1 MKIHYAAALLVI
13 LLASF
18 IPLSVA
24 EVTPSLL
31 SVTDVSP
38 SALSPGESATLKMT
52 IENEGDFEAENVV
65 VSWTDTTNT
74 ILPVGTGNTK
84 TIGDID
90 MNGDEKVEFDITT
103 DSSAAPGLYQL
114 EITMKY
120 TANGTLVTQEA
131 SVGIKIGGDTD
142 FEVLLSDVDLG
153 KVSLSILNVGRNP
166 AESVTIELPKQEGY
180 EPIGSAAMAL
190 DKIASDDYVV
200 VPFSIKVKDATK
212 DLKIKITYTDTDGVR
227 KTISESIELEKYQL
241 DTITGANLPEESSN
255 TMRWVGI
262 LAVAVLIVFGRYFY
276 KRRARKKHETD

>member
-1 MKIHYAAALLVI
+1 MKIHYALTLLVI
-13 LLASF
+13 LAASF

-38 SALSPGESATLKMT
+38 SSLSPGESATLKMT
-52 IENEGDFEAENVV
+52 IENSGDFEAETVV

-90 MNGDEKVEFDITT
+90 TGNDEKVEFDITT

-114 EITMKY
+114 AITMKY

-131 SVGIKIGGDTD
+131 SAGIKIGGDTD

-153 KVSLSILNVGRNP
+153 KVSLSILNVGSNP
-166 AESVTIELPKQEGY
+166 AKSVTVELPKQEGY
-180 EPIGSAAMAL
+180 EPIGSAAISL
-190 DKIASDDYVV
+190 GKVASDDYVV
-200 VPFSIKVKDATK
+200 VPFDIKVKDSTK
-212 DLKIKITYTDTDGVR
+212 DLKIKITYTDTDGDR
-227 KTISESIELEKYQL
+227 KTISETIELEKYQI
-241 DTITGANLPEESSN
+241 DTITGANLPEPTNS
-255 TMRWVGI
+255 
-262 LAVAVLIVFGRYFY
+262 LAKWGPVLGVAALIVFGIYFY
-276 KRRARKKHETD
+276 KRRKRKKYETD